1 MNKNKTT
8 ALILAAML
16 AVSAVGCSSDG
27 NSADG
32 SVSETDTAA
41 DKSISETTASDIAET
56 ETETEPI
63 ESDPDELEYLK
74 NNFPRFDG
82 STSAIP
88 LEASFRSKIFGISEE
103 EAKTQVYHTKTHEA
117 FRRFMDGEVD
127 IVLTVPMTDEQE
139 QQAKD
144 KGAEMTPVAM
154 EGFVF
159 CVNKNNPVESLTMQ
173 QIKDIYSGKIT
184 NWKDVGGE
192 DMAILAYQRNE
203 DSGSQT
209 LMNKFMGDT
218 PLMDAPTELVPM
230 AMGELMDAVAVYDNA
245 AGAIG
250 YSVYSYAAQMYAN
263 TKDVKFIAVDGVA
276 PSNETMENGSYPLLS
291 VTYALYDGTL
301 PEDSAVKRM
310 VKWMTSPEGQ
320 QAAREAGYIPANG
333 GSAEDIF
340 TPLLDTL
347 GTGMKR
353 PDGYTVSPRCD
364 EAGDAFEIGIIK
376 AIPTEEILAEP
387 YDEGWEHDGK
397 ISHRISNE
405 KEKTFTGV
413 TFENSIKDE
422 KVSEA
427 VNDWLNSNYAEMESR
442 FDPYK
447 DNYSFGYFKYY
458 ITENETVSYNT
469 PVFVDAIFRNGYLSL
484 TLRVPD
490 AMAGED
496 GTQRSV
502 VFDLKTGEILEL
514 SDMFFEGTDFLTKL
528 NSLIEEEINMPYYE
542 PVREFAGLREG
553 IYDFDLNTLVLDL
566 NNPYTEYETYIYY
579 YYQMMGDMVTA
590 VRRDISG
597 MFEDEVQ
604 EKLNVVVTTEDTEP
618 LYTQDLGFVYSHF
631 GDDTWLIDSKT
642 AERINGEIDKA
653 TENKLLIDSLKQN
666 LHLLYEIDDF
676 DKFVSEATVRVSA
689 SVYGDIGY
697 TVDMEADMFVH
708 AGIYYDIDSGELLT
722 PDDFLKDGWR
732 EASVWEYEK
741 ANGELMGDCDA
752 PDISDRAITMIN
764 GITYYRDDGLIGVR
778 FSAHADEDG
787 FYTVNVPKEYLVE

>member
-1 MNKNKTT
+1 MNKNKSA
-8 ALILAAML
+8 ALFLAAIM
-16 AVSAVGCSSDG
+16 AISAAGCSSTISSEDG
-27 NSADG
+27 E
-32 SVSETDTAA
+32 VSEITDTSV
-41 DKSISETTASDIAET
+41 KSEVSETTASEISETVT
-56 ETETEPI
+56 ETQSI
-63 ESDPDELEYLK
+63 DSDPEELEYLR
-74 NNFPRFDG
+74 NNFPVMDG

-117 FRRFMDGEVD
+117 FNSFMKGEVD

-159 CVNKNNPVESLTMQ
+159 CVNKNNPVESLTTQ

-192 DMAILAYQRNE
+192 DMAILAYQRNQ

-301 PEDSAVKRM
+301 PELSAVKRM

-320 QAAREAGYIPANG
+320 QAAREAGYIPAKG
-333 GSAEDIF
+333 GRSEDIF

-353 PDGYTVSPRCD
+353 PDGYTVSPRSD

-387 YDEGWEHDGK
+387 YDEGWEYDGR
-397 ISHRISNE
+397 ISHSTSY
-405 KEKTFTGV
+405 EKTFTGV

-422 KVSEA
+422 KVCAA
-427 VNDWLNSNYAEMESR
+427 VNDWLNTNYAEMESR
-442 FDPYK
+442 FNPEKEDYP
-447 DNYSFGYFKYY
+447 FGYFKYY

-484 TLRVPD
+484 SLRVPD
-490 AMAGED
+490 GMAGED
-496 GTQRSV
+496 GTQRSA
-502 VFDLKTGEILEL
+502 VFDLKTGEMLEL

-553 IYDFDLNTLVLDL
+553 IYDFDLNCLVLDL
-566 NNPYTEYETYIYY
+566 NNPYTEYQTYIYY
-579 YYQMMGDMVTA
+579 YYQMMGDSVAA

-604 EKLNVVVTTEDTEP
+604 QKLNVVMNTEYTEP
-618 LYTQDLGFVYSHF
+618 VYTQDLGFVYSHF
-631 GDDTWLIDSKT
+631 GDDTALIDSKI

-653 TENKLLIDSLKQN
+653 AENKLLIDSFKKN
-666 LHLLYEIDDF
+666 LYLHYEIDDF
-676 DKFVSEATVRVSA
+676 DKFVTESTLLVSA
-689 SVYGDIGY
+689 NVYGDIGY
-697 TVDMEADMFVH
+697 TIDIEANMFEH
-708 AGIYYDIDSGELLT
+708 AGIYYNIDSGELLT
-722 PDDFLKDGWR
+722 PDDFLKDGWQN
-732 EASVWEYEK
+732 ASVWEYETGT
-741 ANGELMGDCDA
+741 GELTGDCDA
-752 PDISDRAITMIN
+752 PDISDRGITMIN

-787 FYTVNVPKEYLVE
+787 FYTVNVPKEYLAE

>member
-1 MNKNKTT
+1 MNKNKTA
-8 ALILAAML
+8 ALLLAAMM
-16 AVSAVGCSSDG
+16 AVSAAGCSSTISSEDG
-27 NSADG
+27 EVSEITDT
-32 SVSETDTAA
+32 SEKSEVSETAA
-41 DKSISETTASDIAET
+41 SEIAET
-56 ETETEPI
+56 ESETQPI
-63 ESDPDELEYLK
+63 DSDPEELEFLR
-74 NNFPRFDG
+74 NNFPTFDG

-103 EAKTQVYHTKTHEA
+103 EAKSQVYHTKTHEA
-117 FRRFMDGEVD
+117 FNRFMKGEVD

-192 DMAILAYQRNE
+192 DMAILAYQRNQ

-230 AMGELMDAVAVYDNA
+230 AMGALMDAVAVYDNA

-263 TKDVKFIAVDGVA
+263 TKDVKFIAVDGVV

-301 PEDSAVKRM
+301 PELSAVKRM

-320 QAAREAGYIPANG
+320 QAAREAGYIPAKG
-333 GSAEDIF
+333 GRSEDIF

-353 PDGYTVSPRCD
+353 PDGYTVSPRSD

-387 YDEGWEHDGK
+387 YDEGWEYDGR
-397 ISHRISNE
+397 ISHSTSY
-405 KEKTFTGV
+405 EKTFTGV

-422 KVSEA
+422 KVCAA
-427 VNDWLNSNYAEMESR
+427 VNDWLNTNYAEMESR
-442 FDPYK
+442 FNPEKEDYP
-447 DNYSFGYFKYY
+447 FGYFKYY

-484 TLRVPD
+484 SLRVPD
-490 AMAGED
+490 GMAGED
-496 GTQRSV
+496 GTQRSA
-502 VFDLKTGEILEL
+502 VFDLKTGEMLEL

-553 IYDFDLNTLVLDL
+553 IYDFDLNCLVLDL
-566 NNPYTEYETYIYY
+566 NNPYTEYQTYIYY
-579 YYQMMGDMVTA
+579 YYQMMGDSVAA

-604 EKLNVVVTTEDTEP
+604 QKLNVVMNTEYTEP
-618 LYTQDLGFVYSHF
+618 VYTQDLGFVYSHF
-631 GDDTWLIDSKT
+631 GDDTALIDSKT

-653 TENKLLIDSLKQN
+653 AENKLLIDSFKKN
-666 LHLLYEIDDF
+666 LYLHYEIDDF
-676 DKFVSEATVRVSA
+676 DKFVTESTLLVSA
-689 SVYGDIGY
+689 NVYGDIGY
-697 TVDMEADMFVH
+697 TIDIEANMFEH
-708 AGIYYDIDSGELLT
+708 AGIYYNIDSGELLT
-722 PDDFLKDGWR
+722 PDDFLKDGWQN
-732 EASVWEYEK
+732 ASVWEYETGT
-741 ANGELMGDCDA
+741 GELTGACDA
-752 PDISDRAITMIN
+752 PDISHRGITMIN

-787 FYTVNVPKEYLVE
+787 FYTVNVPKEYLAE

>member
-1 MNKNKTT
+1 MNKNKAA
-8 ALILAAML
+8 ALFLAALM
-16 AVSAVGCSSDG
+16 AVSAAGCSSTISSEDG
-27 NSADG
+27 E
-32 SVSETDTAA
+32 VSEITDVSE
-41 DKSISETTASDIAET
+41 KCEVSETTASEISET
-56 ETETEPI
+56 VTEPI
-63 ESDPDELEYLK
+63 DSDPAELEYLK
-74 NNFPRFDG
+74 NNFPTFDG

-103 EAKTQVYHTKTHEA
+103 EAKTQVNHTKTHEA
-117 FRRFMDGEVD
+117 FNRFMKGEVD

-192 DMAILAYQRNE
+192 DMAILAYQRNQ

-333 GSAEDIF
+333 GKSEDIF

-364 EAGDAFEIGIIK
+364 ESGDAFEIGIIK

-387 YDEGWEHDGK
+387 YDEGWEYDGK
-397 ISHRISNE
+397 ISHSTSYE
-405 KEKTFTGV
+405 KIFTGV

-422 KVSEA
+422 KVSAA

-442 FDPYK
+442 FDSQKEEYGH
-447 DNYSFGYFKYY
+447 GYFNYH

-469 PVFVDAIFRNGYLSL
+469 PVFVNAVFRNGYLSL
-484 TLRVPD
+484 SLRASD
-490 AMAGED
+490 GMAGED
-496 GTQRSV
+496 GSQRSA
-502 VFDLKTGEILEL
+502 VFDLKTGEMLEL

-528 NSLIEEEINMPYYE
+528 NGLIEEEINMPYYE
-542 PVREFAGLREG
+542 PIREFAGLREG
-553 IYDFDLNTLVLDL
+553 IYDFDLNSLVLDT

-579 YYQMMGDMVTA
+579 YYQMMGDTVTA

-604 EKLNVVVTTEDTEP
+604 QKLNVVMNTEYTEP

-631 GDDTWLIDSKT
+631 GDDTALIDSKT

-653 TENKLLIDSLKQN
+653 TENKLLVDSLKKN
-666 LHLLYEIDDF
+666 LQLLYEIEDF
-676 DKFVSEATVRVSA
+676 DKFVSEATIRVSA

-708 AGIYYDIDSGELLT
+708 AGIFYNIDSGELLT

-741 ANGELMGDCDA
+741 ATGELTGDCDA

>member
-1 MNKNKTT
+1 MNKNKAA
-8 ALILAAML
+8 ALFLAVLM
-16 AVSAVGCSSDG
+16 AVSATGCSSTITSEDG
-27 NSADG
+27 ETSEINSY
-32 SVSETDTAA
+32 SEETTESETAA
-41 DKSISETTASDIAET
+41 SEISETV
-56 ETETEPI
+56 TEPI
-63 ESDPDELEYLK
+63 DSDLAELEYLK
-74 NNFPRFDG
+74 NNFPEFDG

-88 LEASFRSKIFGISEE
+88 LEASFHSKIFGISEE
-103 EAKTQVYHTKTHEA
+103 EAKAQVYHTKTHEA
-117 FRRFMDGEVD
+117 FNRFMKGEVD

-192 DMAILAYQRNE
+192 DMAILAYQRNQ

-301 PEDSAVKRM
+301 PEDGPVKRM

-333 GSAEDIF
+333 GSSEDIF

-387 YDEGWEHDGK
+387 YDEGWEYDGK
-397 ISHRISNE
+397 ISHGISYE

-422 KVSEA
+422 KVSAA
-427 VNDWLNSNYAEMESR
+427 VNDWLNTNYAEMESR
-442 FDPYK
+442 FDPEK
-447 DNYSFGYFKYY
+447 ENYSLGYFKYY
-458 ITENETVSYNT
+458 LSENETVSYNT

-484 TLRVPD
+484 TLRAPD
-490 AMAGED
+490 GMADED
-496 GTQRSV
+496 GSQRSA
-502 VFDLKTGEILEL
+502 VFDLKTGEMLKL
-514 SDMFFEGTDFLTKL
+514 SDMFFEGTDFLTRL
-528 NSLIEEEINMPYYE
+528 NSLIEEEVNMPYGE
-542 PVREFAGLREG
+542 PVREYAGLREG

-566 NNPYTEYETYIYY
+566 NNPYTEYQTYIYY
-579 YYQMMGDMVTA
+579 YNEMMGDMVTA
-590 VRRDISG
+590 ARRDISG

-604 EKLNVVVTTEDTEP
+604 AKLNTVVDTEYTEP
-618 LYTQDLGFVYSHF
+618 VYTQDTGFVYSYF
-631 GDDTWLIDSKT
+631 GDDTALIDSKT

-653 TENKLLIDSLKQN
+653 TENKLLVDSLKKN
-666 LHLLYEIDDF
+666 LQLLYEIEDF

-689 SVYGDIGY
+689 TVYGDIGY
-697 TVDMEADMFVH
+697 TVDMEAYMLAH
-708 AGIYYDIDSGELLT
+708 AGIYYDIDSGRLLT

-741 ANGELMGDCDA
+741 ATGELMGDCDA

-764 GITYYRDDGLIGVR
+764 GITYYRDDGIIGVR

>member
-1 MNKNKTT
+1 MNKSKTT
-8 ALILAAML
+8 ALFLAALM
-16 AVSAVGCSSDG
+16 AASVTGCSSTISSEDG
-27 NSADG
+27 ETSEINS
-32 SVSETDTAA
+32 SSEETI
-41 DKSISETTASDIAET
+41 SSETTASEIAET
-56 ETETEPI
+56 ESETQPIDSEP
-63 ESDPDELEYLK
+63 EELEFLR
-74 NNFPRFDG
+74 NNFPVMDG

-117 FRRFMDGEVD
+117 FNRFMKGEVD

-159 CVNKNNPVESLTMQ
+159 CVNKNNPVESLTTQ

-184 NWKDVGGE
+184 NWKEVGGE
-192 DMAILAYQRNE
+192 DMAILAYQRNQ

-218 PLMDAPTELVPM
+218 PMMDAPTELVPM

-320 QAAREAGYIPANG
+320 QAAREAGYIPAKG
-333 GSAEDIF
+333 GKSEDIF

-347 GTGMKR
+347 GTGIKR
-353 PDGYTVSPRCD
+353 PEGYTVSPRCD
-364 EAGDAFEIGIIK
+364 EAGDAFETGIIK

-387 YDEGWEHDGK
+387 YDEGWEYDGK
-397 ISHRISNE
+397 ISHNTSYE
-405 KEKTFTGV
+405 KRFLGV
-413 TFENSIKDE
+413 TFDNTIKDE
-422 KVSEA
+422 KVSAA
-427 VNDWLNSNYAEMESR
+427 VNDWLNTNYAEMESR
-442 FDPYK
+442 FDPQAEDQGY
-447 DNYSFGYFKYY
+447 GYFNYH
-458 ITENETVSYNT
+458 ITENETVTYYT
-469 PVFVDAIFRNGYLSL
+469 PVSVVAVFRNGYLSL
-484 TLRVPD
+484 ELRVPNT
-490 AMAGED
+490 MAGED
-496 GTQRSV
+496 GCQRSA
-502 VFDLKTGEILEL
+502 VFDLKTGKILEL

-528 NSLIEEEINMPYYE
+528 NSRIEEEVNMPYGE
-542 PVREFAGLREG
+542 PVREYAGLREG
-553 IYDFDLNTLVLDL
+553 IYDFDLNSLVLDT

-579 YYQMMGDMVTA
+579 YYKMMGDIVTA
-590 VRRDISG
+590 ARRDISG
-597 MFEDEVQ
+597 MFEDDVQ
-604 EKLNVVVTTEDTEP
+604 QKLNVVMNTEYTEP
-618 LYTQDLGFVYSHF
+618 LYTQEPGFVYSHF
-631 GDDTWLIDSKT
+631 GDDTALIDSKT

-653 TENKLLIDSLKQN
+653 TENKLLVDSLKKN
-666 LHLLYEIDDF
+666 LQLLYEIEDF
-676 DKFVSEATVRVSA
+676 DKFVSETTVRVSA
-689 SVYGDIGY
+689 TVYGDIGY

-708 AGIYYDIDSGELLT
+708 AGIYYDIDSGKLLT

-741 ANGELMGDCDA
+741 ATGELMGDCDA

>member
-1 MNKNKTT
+1 MNKNKAA
-8 ALILAAML
+8 ALFLAAMM
-16 AVSAVGCSSDG
+16 AASAAGCSSTISSEDG
-27 NSADG
+27 E
-32 SVSETDTAA
+32 VSEITDTSA
-41 DKSISETTASDIAET
+41 KSEVSETTASEIAET
-56 ETETEPI
+56 VTETQPI
-63 ESDPDELEYLK
+63 DSDPEELEYLR
-74 NNFPRFDG
+74 NNFPVMDG

-88 LEASFRSKIFGISEE
+88 LEASFRSKIFGITEE

-117 FRRFMDGEVD
+117 FNRFMKGEVD

-159 CVNKNNPVESLTMQ
+159 CVNKNNPVESLTTQ

-184 NWKDVGGE
+184 NWKEVGGE
-192 DMAILAYQRNE
+192 DMAILAYQRNQ

-218 PLMDAPTELVPM
+218 PMMDAPTELVPM
-230 AMGELMDAVAVYDNA
+230 AMGALMDAVAVYDNA

-320 QAAREAGYIPANG
+320 QAAREAGYIPAKG
-333 GSAEDIF
+333 GSAEDVF

-347 GTGMKR
+347 GTGIKR

-387 YDEGWEHDGK
+387 YDEGWEYDGK
-397 ISHRISNE
+397 ISHSTSYE
-405 KEKTFTGV
+405 KIFTGV

-422 KVSEA
+422 KVSAA

-442 FDPYK
+442 FDPDKEEYAL
-447 DNYSFGYFKYY
+447 GYFNYH

-469 PVFVDAIFRNGYLSL
+469 PVFVNAVFRNGYLSL
-484 TLRVPD
+484 SLRASD
-490 AMAGED
+490 GMAGED
-496 GTQRSV
+496 GSQRSA
-502 VFDLKTGEILEL
+502 VFDLKTGEKLEL

-553 IYDFDLNTLVLDL
+553 IYDFDLNSLVLDT
-566 NNPYTEYETYIYY
+566 NNPYTEYETYVYY
-579 YYQMMGDMVTA
+579 YYQMMGDIVTA
-590 VRRDISG
+590 FRRDISG

-604 EKLNVVVTTEDTEP
+604 QKLNVVMNNEYTEP
-618 LYTQDLGFVYSHF
+618 VYTQDLGFVYTHF
-631 GDDTWLIDSKT
+631 GDDTALIDSKT

-653 TENKLLIDSLKQN
+653 TENKLLVDSLKKN
-666 LHLLYEIDDF
+666 LQLLYEIEDF
-676 DKFVSEATVRVSA
+676 DKFVSEATIRVSA

-708 AGIYYDIDSGELLT
+708 AGIFYDIDSGRLLT

-741 ANGELMGDCDA
+741 ATGELTGDCDA